1 MARAWNQTNCRNS
14 WYVLNV
20 NEIKMKRIF
29 FFNQLE
35 DENVH
40 KMLREFKDRH
50 YCAKDMTLAIQSQNE
65 LDTLQVEF
73 WSPTYDF

>member
-1 MARAWNQTNCRNS
+1 M
-14 WYVLNV
+14 Y
-20 NEIKMKRIF
+20 KIF
-29 FFNQLE
+29 FLNQLE

-65 LDTLQVEF
+65 LDTLQVEVLHLENHG
-73 WSPTYDF
+73 